1 MARLPPPPPIWHSLN
16 EPSKKKVR
24 CAIEKRGAL
33 LNSFISAAQIDEA
46 HAQLAQH
53 QSKIGQLEAGL
64 AAREQEL
71 QASDAR
77 YRKSVEKAKEII
89 KCYDPKSML
98 TGKNEIIFI
107 ISLKL
112 IFFGSGNSVEL

>member
-1 MARLPPPPPIWHSLN
+1 M
-16 EPSKKKVR
+16 
-24 CAIEKRGAL
+24 
-33 LNSFISAAQIDEA
+33 ISTVAQLDETQT
-46 HAQLAQH
+46 QLAQL

-98 TGKNEIIFI
+98 TGKKCRLIIF
-107 ISLKL
+107 
-112 IFFGSGNSVEL
+112 EL